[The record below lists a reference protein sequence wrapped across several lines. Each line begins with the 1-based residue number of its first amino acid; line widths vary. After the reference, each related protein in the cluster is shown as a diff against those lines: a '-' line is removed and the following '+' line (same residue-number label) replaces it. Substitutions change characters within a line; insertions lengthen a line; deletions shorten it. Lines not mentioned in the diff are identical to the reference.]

1 MSLPGAEETE
11 PTTILEELHRN
22 FIEPVVAQVTEN
34 NANENDEQ
42 IHTLNID
49 NDQVSDVGKC
59 NQLTESQ
66 SDVTDKVKTD
76 DEQTVHSDKLCDSD
90 RNDGFEILNFNLQTV
105 EDTEIDDNLGQA
117 EIKGEVKNIESKNC
131 DDVVVD
137 SSDIKSDTRD
147 NAGQLLREVSPPPP
161 VPLDTYRWEDVRRD
175 KEKVRSEEV
184 KTLFGLHNLRDAA
197 NKFCFTFTGWIS
209 LDVS

>member
-11 PTTILEELHRN
+11 PITILEELHRN
-22 FIEPVVAQVTEN
+22 IIEPAVAQVTEN
-34 NANENDEQ
+34 NANENDERV
-42 IHTLNID
+42 HTLNID
-49 NDQVSDVGKC
+49 SDQVSDVGKC

-66 SDVTDKVKTD
+66 SDVTDKVSTD
-76 DEQTVHSDKLCDSD
+76 NEQTVHSDKLCDSD

-117 EIKGEVKNIESKNC
+117 EIKVEVKNIESKNS
-131 DDVVVD
+131 DDAVVD

-147 NAGQLLREVSPPPP
+147 NAGQLLREASPPP

-175 KEKVRSEEV
+175 KEKVRFEEV
-184 KTLFGLHNLRDAA
+184 KNLFGLHNLRDAA
-197 NKFCFTFTGWIS
+197 NQFCFTFTGWIS